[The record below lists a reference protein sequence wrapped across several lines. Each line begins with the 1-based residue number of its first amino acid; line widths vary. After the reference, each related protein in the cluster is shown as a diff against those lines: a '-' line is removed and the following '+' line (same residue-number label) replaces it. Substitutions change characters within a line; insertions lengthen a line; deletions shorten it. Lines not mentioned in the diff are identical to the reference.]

1 MQVRVLYTSSHVFLD
16 FNLWICKI
24 ILGFRVIFMPSFA
37 YFSEE
42 CAEKLVHTTLL
53 GLVASIL
60 FNTIIVD
67 PYPLYVILDSGMHSS
82 CV

>member
-1 MQVRVLYTSSHVFLD
+1 M
-16 FNLWICKI
+16 
-24 ILGFRVIFMPSFA
+24 LGFRVIIMPSFA

-42 CAEKLVHTTLL
+42 CVEKLVHTTLL

-67 PYPLYVILDSGMHSS
+67 PYPLSVILDSGCNAKMFIMCIKANS
-82 CV
+82 